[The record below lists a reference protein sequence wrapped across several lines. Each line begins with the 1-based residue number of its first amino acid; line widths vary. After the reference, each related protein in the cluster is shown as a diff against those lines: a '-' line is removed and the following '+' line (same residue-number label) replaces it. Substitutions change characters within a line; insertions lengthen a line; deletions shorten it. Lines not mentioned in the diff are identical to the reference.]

1 VRWRTSLWVL
11 ATTAA
16 LAPASLVL
24 AGRAG
29 FRAEY
34 GPTGFSLRGYL
45 EETLARLGPIEVTAG
60 LDLRLPEVEA
70 TPYTAAIYE
79 GAWYWLAVEVAKP
92 VPGDPGAFRFAVMG
106 GWEW

>member
-1 VRWRTSLWVL
+1 LAL

-16 LAPASLVL
+16 LALASLAL
-24 AGRAG
+24 AGRGG

-34 GPTGFSLRGYL
+34 GPAGFSLRGYV
-45 EETLARLGPIEVTAG
+45 EETLARLGPFVVTAG
-60 LDLRLPEVEA
+60 IDLRLPEVQA
-70 TPYTAAIYE
+70 TPYTAVIYE
-79 GAWYWLAVEVAKP
+79 GAGYWLAVEVAKP